1 MRPCVSQA
9 CTLPAAAAD
18 DLAAFA
24 AAGLP
29 AAEVWLTKLE
39 QHLETVSADSTAQF
53 LTDHGITLAAAA
65 YQGGL
70 LASQGEARLAH
81 FDHFRRR
88 LELCQRFGIP
98 TLLVAADHAA
108 RSDGAGLGG
117 ALGRLAEAARWAAG
131 YGVKIGLEFR
141 GSDAVV
147 NNLDTA
153 ITLVEH
159 CGEPNVGVC
168 LDVFHYYKGPSK
180 PEDLERLT
188 AANVA
193 HVQVS
198 DVAGVPREVMTDAD
212 RVLPGEGDFRLDPI
226 LARLRAVG
234 YAGYVS
240 LELHNPVLWQ
250 LPPAQVADA
259 AMKSLTRLLQP

>member
-1 MRPCVSQA
+1 MKPCVSQV
-9 CTLPAAAAD
+9 CTLPAAPAD

-29 AAEVWLTKLE
+29 AVEVWLTKLE
-39 QHLETVSADSTAQF
+39 KHLEVVSADDTAKF
-53 LTDHGITLAAAA
+53 LADHGVTLAAAA

-70 LASQGEARLAH
+70 LDSQGEARVAH
-81 FDHFRRR
+81 SDHFRRR

-108 RSDGAGLGG
+108 RPEPARLGR

-131 YGVKIGLEFR
+131 FGVTIALEFR
-141 GSDAVV
+141 GDGVV

-153 ITLVEH
+153 LNLVH
-159 CGEPNVGVC
+159 RCGEPNVGVC

-180 PEDLERLT
+180 PEDLELLT

-193 HVQVS
+193 HVQVC
-198 DVAGVPREVMTDAD
+198 DLAGVPREVMTDAD

-226 LARLRAVG
+226 IARLRAVG

-240 LELHNPVLWQ
+240 VELHDPVLWQ
-250 LPPAQVADA
+250 LPPAHVADA
-259 AMKSLTRLLQP
+259 AMKSLTRLLQT